1 MHGSLCRHVSYDEL
15 MEPCENGGSVF
26 PKVPNGKEVAA
37 WNPEMEE
44 EEKRKIR
51 EFLKKVDKKY
61 YRPDIKERKSLS
73 EEMVNA
79 AEEAGGTIPPLEE
92 E

>member
-1 MHGSLCRHVSYDEL
+1 M
-15 MEPCENGGSVF
+15 
-26 PKVPNGKEVAA
+26 
-37 WNPEMEE
+37 EMEE

-73 EEMVNA
+73 EKMVDA
-79 AEEAGGTIPPLEE
+79 AEETGGTIPPLEE

>member
-1 MHGSLCRHVSYDEL
+1 M
-15 MEPCENGGSVF
+15 
-26 PKVPNGKEVAA
+26 
-37 WNPEMEE
+37 EMEE

-79 AEEAGGTIPPLEE
+79 AEEAVFAFLLSWRSSLLRKNFRWR
-92 E
+92 

>member
-1 MHGSLCRHVSYDEL
+1 M
-15 MEPCENGGSVF
+15 
-26 PKVPNGKEVAA
+26 
-37 WNPEMEE
+37 EMEE

-79 AEEAGGTIPPLEE
+79 AEEAEPFLLWRRSNPAGRK
-92 E
+92 

>member
-1 MHGSLCRHVSYDEL
+1 MLKDMDFGVYGKGIDGYVHYSLAMDRIR
-15 MEPCENGGSVF
+15 
-26 PKVPNGKEVAA
+26 
-37 WNPEMEE
+37 EE

-73 EEMVNA
+73 EEMVDA
-79 AEEAGGTIPPLEE
+79 AEETGGTIPPLEE

>member
-1 MHGSLCRHVSYDEL
+1 M
-15 MEPCENGGSVF
+15 
-26 PKVPNGKEVAA
+26 
-37 WNPEMEE
+37 EMEE
-44 EEKRKIR
+44 EEKRKLR

-73 EEMVNA
+73 EEMVDA
-79 AEEAGGTIPPLEE
+79 AEETGGTIPPLEE

>member
-1 MHGSLCRHVSYDEL
+1 M
-15 MEPCENGGSVF
+15 
-26 PKVPNGKEVAA
+26 
-37 WNPEMEE
+37 EMEE

-79 AEEAGGTIPPLEE
+79 AEEAGGNNSPFGRGEGRAEPFLLWRRSNPAGRK
-92 E
+92 

>member
-1 MHGSLCRHVSYDEL
+1 M
-15 MEPCENGGSVF
+15 
-26 PKVPNGKEVAA
+26 
-37 WNPEMEE
+37 EMEE

-79 AEEAGGTIPPLEE
+79 AEEAGEPFLLWRRSNPAGRK
-92 E
+92 

>member
-1 MHGSLCRHVSYDEL
+1 M
-15 MEPCENGGSVF
+15 
-26 PKVPNGKEVAA
+26 
-37 WNPEMEE
+37 EMEE

-73 EEMVNA
+73 EEMANA

>member
-1 MHGSLCRHVSYDEL
+1 M
-15 MEPCENGGSVF
+15 
-26 PKVPNGKEVAA
+26 
-37 WNPEMEE
+37 EMEE

-51 EFLKKVDKKY
+51 EFLNKKY

-73 EEMVNA
+73 EEMVDA
-79 AEEAGGTIPPLEE
+79 AEETGGTIPPLEE

>member
-1 MHGSLCRHVSYDEL
+1 M
-15 MEPCENGGSVF
+15 
-26 PKVPNGKEVAA
+26 
-37 WNPEMEE
+37 EMEE

-61 YRPDIKERKSLS
+61 YRPDIKERKALS
-73 EEMVNA
+73 EEMVDA
-79 AEEAGGTIPPLEE
+79 AEETGGTIPPLEE

>member
-1 MHGSLCRHVSYDEL
+1 MLKDMDFGVYGKGIDGYVHYSLAMDRIR
-15 MEPCENGGSVF
+15 
-26 PKVPNGKEVAA
+26 
-37 WNPEMEE
+37 EE

-73 EEMVNA
+73 EEMVDA
-79 AEEAGGTIPPLEE
+79 AEETGGTIPPLEE
-92 E
+92 

>member
-1 MHGSLCRHVSYDEL
+1 M
-15 MEPCENGGSVF
+15 
-26 PKVPNGKEVAA
+26 
-37 WNPEMEE
+37 EMEE

-73 EEMVNA
+73 EEMVDA
-79 AEEAGGTIPPLEE
+79 AELFLLWRRSNPAGRK
-92 E
+92 

>member
-1 MHGSLCRHVSYDEL
+1 MAVPYFLKSRTERRLLHG
-15 MEPCENGGSVF
+15 NGRRG
-26 PKVPNGKEVAA
+26 
-37 WNPEMEE
+37 
-44 EEKRKIR
+44 KRKIR

-73 EEMVNA
+73 EEMVDA
-79 AEEAGGTIPPLEE
+79 AEETGGTIPPLEE

>member
-1 MHGSLCRHVSYDEL
+1 M
-15 MEPCENGGSVF
+15 
-26 PKVPNGKEVAA
+26 
-37 WNPEMEE
+37 EMEE

-51 EFLKKVDKKY
+51 EFLKKVHKKY